1 MEFYNTAAA
10 LKLTPAE
17 KKQITDAR
25 DRINLACQLTHA
37 FASTGASGE
46 RSPIQIKIGEVA
58 EKFKAEP
65 TPALADEL
73 AQLFLLHENSKSISA
88 GFGGLTTTL
97 REELSAS
104 MIPLAK
110 ELTRRTVLD
119 LDAQLETV
127 IKGLEKLGGGMD
139 TTIADFRT
147 KHARQVEIAGY
158 EFSELAQNHRCAFA
172 WVSSTFT
179 V

>member
-1 MEFYNTAAA
+1 MEFYQTASA
-10 LKLTPAE
+10 LKISAAE
-17 KKQITDAR
+17 KQQVTAAR
-25 DRINLACQLTHA
+25 DRLALACQLTQPYA
-37 FASTGASGE
+37 APGASGE

-58 EKFKAEP
+58 EKFKASP
-65 TPALADEL
+65 TPELAEEL

-127 IKGLEKLGGGMD
+127 IKGLEKLGGGMES
-139 TTIADFRT
+139 TIAEFRI
-147 KHARQVEIAGY
+147 KHARALEVAGY
-158 EFSELAQNHRCAFA
+158 DFSQLAQNHRCAFA